1 MTMVAPESFTWW
13 ESLIVLIII
22 VLGGMGSIPGVV
34 LGAVVMVTMPELL
47 RDFSDYRMLLLGV
60 ILVLPALFRPKGLW
74 PFHAMIK
81 VMIISRVLARASVIA
96 YSKPIA
102 TPLPRVSQKD
112 CWYIPWSAATR

>member
-1 MTMVAPESFTWW
+1 MTMAAPESFTWW

-74 PFHAMIK
+74 PAARTG
-81 VMIISRVLARASVIA
+81 SRQPPTSRRWQHRWFQLQR
-96 YSKPIA
+96 PWLQ
-102 TPLPRVSQKD
+102 PPGRCCELPP
-112 CWYIPWSAATR
+112 Y